1 MIGFA
6 IYVKLLTSF
15 AFLWNSAL
23 SYRKLRFSL
32 YAFSKLVRKWPRI
45 EPALANKGKWLMIM
59 RQPRCLI
66 FPGRPLG
73 DYINQYETLNYDT
86 ASLRQQH
93 NRVRRS
99 SPNSD
104 QRIELKLKTEKR

>member
-15 AFLWNSAL
+15 ALLWNSAL
-23 SYRKLRFSL
+23 SYR
-32 YAFSKLVRKWPRI
+32 
-45 EPALANKGKWLMIM
+45 
-59 RQPRCLI
+59 
-66 FPGRPLG
+66 RPLG

-104 QRIELKLKTEKR
+104 QRIELKLKTEKSEGDM